1 MTETTTGDESRFSL
15 RHVQE
20 MLGLSRTVL
29 SGLIAAGFVTPARGP
44 RNQLRFSF
52 QDLMLLRTAHA
63 LHAARIPPRKIL
75 HSLAKLRASLPET
88 LPITGLRITAV
99 GANVAVRDRD
109 THWEADSGQ
118 LLMDF
123 EVAPRGA
130 SIAFLAPEPLPLDQ
144 ARAAFERG
152 AALEASDAGAA
163 ERAYRDAL
171 ALAPDCVDAYLNL
184 GAMLCERAR
193 FDEAVALYDA
203 AVERCPG
210 SALIHFNRAIA
221 LEDQQRFEDAVA
233 SYERS
238 LQLDATLADAHFNLG
253 RLQERLGDAR
263 SALRHFS
270 AYRRLQR

>member
-1 MTETTTGDESRFSL
+1 VTTPKATDEGTFSL
-15 RHVQE
+15 RRVQE

-44 RNQLRFSF
+44 RNALRFSF

-75 HSLAKLRASLPET
+75 QSLAKLRASLPEA

-109 THWEADSGQ
+109 THWDADSGQ

-123 EVAPRGA
+123 EVAPRGG
-130 SIAFLAPEPLPLDQ
+130 SIAFLAPEPPAADP
-144 ARAAFERG
+144 ARAAFER
-152 AALEASDAGAA
+152 ATALESTDAGAA
-163 ERAYRDAL
+163 EHAYRDAL
-171 ALAPDCVDAYLNL
+171 ALAPDYVDAYLNL

-193 FDEAVALYDA
+193 CDEAVALYDA
-203 AVERCPG
+203 AVERCPE

-221 LEDQQRFEDAVA
+221 LEDQQRCDDAVA
-233 SYERS
+233 SYERC
-238 LQLDATLADAHFNLG
+238 LVLDASLADAHFNLG